1 MRADNNPGYPDSYE
15 PNGAD
20 ACAQDALAI
29 ESLVEVATPRVT
41 MIIPAP
47 RLPLASEAS
56 SSDSSARGSSSVRS
70 NAIDQ

>member
-1 MRADNNPGYPDSYE
+1 MRADNNPGCPDSYE

-29 ESLVEVATPRVT
+29 ESLAEVAPPRLT
-41 MIIPAP
+41 MVIPAP
-47 RLPLASEAS
+47 RLPLASQAC
-56 SSDSSARGSSSVRS
+56 SSDSSARGSSSVRC